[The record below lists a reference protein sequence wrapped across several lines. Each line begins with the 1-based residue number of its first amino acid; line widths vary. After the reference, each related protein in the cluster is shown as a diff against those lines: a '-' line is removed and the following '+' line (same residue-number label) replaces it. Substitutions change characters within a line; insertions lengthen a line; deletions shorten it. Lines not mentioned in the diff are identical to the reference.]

1 MEKPIIFESE
11 GKKLFGVVH
20 LVEGE
25 KGPGVILFHGFTG
38 HKAESH
44 FIFTRLARL
53 LCKNGIS
60 VLRFDFMGS
69 GDSEGNFEDMALH
82 TEMKDGENAVKYFK
96 KFKKIDK
103 ERIGVLGL
111 SMGAVTAVYTAL
123 KLNTKSLCLWSPLAY
138 PSIITRRL
146 TKKIKEQLDKKGKAY
161 LPGIGLYIS
170 KKFIE
175 SRKVVK
181 PLEFAKEYRG
191 NVLIIHCK
199 DDKTLPLKH
208 SFSYFKNFH
217 YNTRFSE
224 LIIFDK
230 GGHTYVLEET
240 EKEVLE
246 QTLKFFKETL

>member
-1 MEKPIIFESE
+1 MEKPVIFESE
-11 GKKLFGVVH
+11 GKKLSGIVH
-20 LVEGE
+20 LVEG
-25 KGPGVILFHGFTG
+25 KKTPGVILFHGFTG

-53 LCKNGIS
+53 LCKNKIS

-69 GDSEGNFEDMALH
+69 GDSEGNFEDMTFI
-82 TEMKDGENAVKYFK
+82 TEMKDGENAVGYFK
-96 KFKKIDK
+96 KFKNVDK

-111 SMGAVTAVYTAL
+111 SMGAVTAVYTAW

-138 PSIITRRL
+138 PSIIIKKL
-146 TKKIKEQLDKKGKAY
+146 TKKIKEQLEKKGKAY
-161 LPGIGLYIS
+161 LPGTGLYIS

-175 SRKVVK
+175 SRKFVK

-208 SFSYFKNFH
+208 SLSYFKNFH

-224 LIIFDK
+224 LVIFDK
-230 GGHTYVLEET
+230 GEHTYIIEKT
-240 EKEVLE
+240 EKDVLE
-246 QTLKFFKETL
+246 QTVKFFKETL